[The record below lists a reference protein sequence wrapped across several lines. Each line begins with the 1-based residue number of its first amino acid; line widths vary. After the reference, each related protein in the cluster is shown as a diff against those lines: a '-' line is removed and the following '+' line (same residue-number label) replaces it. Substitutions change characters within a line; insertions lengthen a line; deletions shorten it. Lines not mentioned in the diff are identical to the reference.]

1 MCELCDKLVAWLDGE
16 LSSGEAVE
24 IEHHI
29 RRCEECKQCV
39 ASYKEISAAIVSH
52 CESRFVSQV
61 QPPLRLRSK
70 PVFALAAAAAVVFLL
85 FARHASEERPP
96 TQSQVN
102 EVVSSTVPEKPA
114 KSLVAPG
121 GSSNKPVHKTRAI
134 RVSARPESQEY
145 ARKENWVPGESVV
158 QITIPAESMFAPGA
172 VPQGAS
178 FSAEL
183 ILAADG
189 SAQSIRLRP

>member
-1 MCELCDKLVAWLDGE
+1 MCELRDKLVAWLDGE
-16 LSSGEAVE
+16 LSGGEAAEIALHVHRCVE
-24 IEHHI
+24 CQ
-29 RRCEECKQCV
+29 RCL

-52 CESRFVSQV
+52 CESQFVSQV
-61 QPPLRLRSK
+61 QPPITLRWK
-70 PVFALAAAAAVVFLL
+70 PAFALAAAAGVVLL
-85 FARHASEERPP
+85 LLARHASEERPP
-96 TQSQVN
+96 FQPQVN
-102 EVVSSTVPEKPA
+102 EVAYSGVPEKPA
-114 KSLVAPG
+114 KSSVAPS
-121 GSSNKPVHKTRAI
+121 GSSNKPVHKKRSI
-134 RVSARPESQEY
+134 RVSPRPEFQEY
-145 ARKENWVPGESVV
+145 ARKENWAPGESVV